1 MARKAKPKT
10 RRSRKAKSIGL
21 VNVAENYILGSAI
34 TQGLFGT
41 TLYNFATQGWL
52 RNKTAGATMG
62 AGNSWALSAS
72 ELVQSAMGDNSHMSS
87 TFQNMGGVS
96 AAVKHNLKANG
107 GRALA
112 TLIFVPIVFKGV
124 KKLASRPINMVNRM
138 LPGGTV
144 KL

>member
-1 MARKAKPKT
+1 MARKAKAKP

-41 TLYNFATQGWL
+41 TLYNFATEGWL
-52 RNKTAGATMG
+52 RSKSPGAQNG
-62 AGNSWALSAS
+62 SGNSWTLSAA
-72 ELVQSAMGDNSHMSS
+72 ELVQSAMGDPSHMS
-87 TFQNMGGVS
+87 TQYQGMGGVS
-96 AAVKHNLKANG
+96 LAVKNNLKANG

-112 TLIFVPIVFKGV
+112 TLIFVPMVFKGV
-124 KKLASRPINMVNRM
+124 KKLASRPIRMVNKM

>member
-10 RRSRKAKSIGL
+10 RRTRKAKSFGL
-21 VNVAENYILGSAI
+21 VNAAENYILGSAI

-41 TLYNFATQGWL
+41 TLYNFATEGWL
-52 RNKTAGATMG
+52 RTKTPGANMG
-62 AGNSWALSAS
+62 SSNSYSLSAS
-72 ELVQSAMGDNSHMSS
+72 ELVQSAMGDNSHMSQAYQS
-87 TFQNMGGVS
+87 GGGIGM
-96 AAVKHNLKANG
+96 AVKYNLQANG

-112 TLIFVPIVFKGV
+112 TLIFVPMLFKGV
-124 KKLASRPINMVNRM
+124 KKLASRPINMVNKM

>member
-10 RRSRKAKSIGL
+10 RRTRKAKSFGL
-21 VNVAENYILGSAI
+21 VNAAETYILGSAV

-41 TLYNFATQGWL
+41 TLYNFATEGWL
-52 RNKTAGATMG
+52 RSKSPGAQMG

-72 ELVQSAMGDNSHMSS
+72 ELVQSVMGDNSHMSDS
-87 TFQNMGGVS
+87 WNNMGGVS
-96 AAVKHNLKANG
+96 AAIRHNLKANG

-112 TLIFVPIVFKGV
+112 TLIFVPMAFRGV
-124 KKLASRPINMVNRM
+124 KRLARKPISMVNKM

>member
-10 RRSRKAKSIGL
+10 RRSRKAKSFGL
-21 VNVAENYILGSAI
+21 VNAAENYILGSAI

-41 TLYNFATQGWL
+41 TLYNFATEGWL
-52 RNKTAGATMG
+52 RTKTPGAQMG
-62 AGNSWALSAS
+62 SSNSYSLSAS
-72 ELVQSAMGDNSHMSS
+72 ELVSSAMGDSSHMS
-87 TFQNMGGVS
+87 QEYQRGGGIGM
-96 AAVKHNLKANG
+96 AVKYNLQANG

-112 TLIFVPIVFKGV
+112 TLIFVPMLFKGV

>member
-10 RRSRKAKSIGL
+10 RRSRKAKSFGL
-21 VNVAENYILGSAI
+21 VNAAENYILGSAI

-41 TLYNFATQGWL
+41 TLYNFATEGWL
-52 RNKTAGATMG
+52 RTKTHGSQMG
-62 AGNSWALSAS
+62 SSNSYSLSAS
-72 ELVQSAMGDNSHMSS
+72 ELVQSAMGDSSHMS
-87 TFQNMGGVS
+87 QAYQDGGGIS
-96 AAVKHNLKANG
+96 KAVKYNLQANG

-112 TLIFVPIVFKGV
+112 TLIFAPMLFKGV